1 MYKNYIKRVVDIIVA
16 IILLILF
23 SPIIIVTYFTLLV
36 LNKGDALF
44 FQARPGYKCLPFV
57 IYKFKTMRDEYDANG
72 KLLPDEIRLTSF
84 GKVVR
89 KLSIDELLQLFNVIK
104 GDMSLVGP
112 RPLLLQY
119 LSQYTSEQIKRHDV
133 RPGITGL
140 AQVKGRNGIS
150 WENKFQ
156 LDLEYVA
163 NVSFKLDVKILC
175 LTFIDVIKQKGINAK
190 NHATMEEF
198 KNSNY

>member
-1 MYKNYIKRVVDIIVA
+1 MYKNYIKRVFDIIVA

-23 SPIIIVTYFTLLV
+23 SPIIIITYFTLLV
-36 LNKGDALF
+36 SNKGDALF

-57 IYKFKTMRDEYDANG
+57 IYKFKTMRDEYDADG
-72 KLLPDEIRLTSF
+72 KLLPDEIRLTAF

-119 LSQYTSEQIKRHDV
+119 LTRYTSEQIKRHDV
-133 RPGITGL
+133 KPGITGL
-140 AQVKGRNGIS
+140 AQVKGRNSIT

-163 NVSFKLDVKILC
+163 NQSFKLDIQILY
-175 LTFIDVIKQKGINAK
+175 LTILNVIKREGINAK

-198 KNSNY
+198 NN